1 MRPVFSLPGLQK
13 EAPGQGFS
21 FIRGTML
28 VIWPQR
34 ANTGPTRDFIF
45 KTIKLYLFGKKTAYR
60 ALSKI

>member
-21 FIRGTML
+21 FLLGTRL

-34 ANTGPTRDFIF
+34 AKNRPTRGFIF
-45 KTIKLYLFGKKTAYR
+45 KTIKLYLFYKKTAYR
-60 ALSKI
+60 ASSKM